1 MLRRPPSLLDPQFI
15 LLAIIHNLVTCA
27 PHIQITPSHLLNHQ
41 DPDKRGEGGPAV
53 LSARDNGAATTL
65 SLLLQDQIVSLIF
78 NLFST

>member
-1 MLRRPPSLLDPQFI
+1 MLRSPPSLLDPQFI

-27 PHIQITPSHLLNHQ
+27 PHIQLTPSHLLNHQ